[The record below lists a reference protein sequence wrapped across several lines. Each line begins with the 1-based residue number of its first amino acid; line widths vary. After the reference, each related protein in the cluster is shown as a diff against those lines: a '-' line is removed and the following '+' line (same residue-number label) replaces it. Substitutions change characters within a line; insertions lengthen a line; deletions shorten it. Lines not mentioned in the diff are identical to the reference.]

1 MNFLDIQ
8 SWWEIPYI
16 AHFCSLFRSPFK
28 LPEFDIEDL
37 EEALLADGTTGD
49 VPLLTDLI
57 VALLKGCDLVRLQG
71 ITTSNYQMF
80 LRRILR
86 KKCNEY
92 KLENTFDEDIDF
104 YSLPLRSKIL
114 NLHLLCDIRLDSA
127 DVGPIYNCL
136 EPDSLRIDPL
146 GRDSNNSTY
155 WYFHGT
161 RLYREDT
168 VKSANGTGN
177 TSIWQVIC
185 FTEDD
190 WNRFTN
196 TLNNRRENERALR
209 QILETDF
216 LPKLPLLFQ
225 KKERNRRQKLIRL
238 RTEALARLAEAE
250 REKKYQEQLEHK
262 RHFEETKKRRQE
274 RRKKVS
280 AELDSFSVKDNRES
294 RADRARRRS
303 RSSSIQSII
312 STHASSSPTA
322 HSSDLL
328 FQSNEDVHNVKRLLQ
343 KFISNKNHDKE
354 NINNITLSTDSSDTD
369 DESIPNTMPPTN
381 NTNAKLPGRQTNNS
395 LSSLTGNI
403 FIPPF
408 ESGGRTES
416 ATSGG
421 SDGNAGDASSRTSDT
436 NPSSRNETPPAQAP
450 RKKKAKTSDV
460 SSFTSTL
467 IPTLSFTE
475 TEEVLQIGMHKV
487 LEYVKNHKDAWP
499 FMDPVEEDI
508 APRYYSIIR
517 RPMDLLKME
526 EKLDNG
532 EYQTFNDFRNDFK
545 LIVNNCRLYNG
556 QNNEYTEM
564 VNNLQLAFE
573 KSTKKYFEQNSS
585 DEEINLEYP
594 DLKTNVF
601 REKNFNAKNMTPK
614 QVLLNEVSKK
624 LKDTLNATSGKK
636 VAGDKADKNRTT
648 TKSSKANRDES
659 RDKDTVNSTRGVKR
673 KKKDK
678 DKRRKKKPKLGKSSK
693 YENSSDDESGK
704 SDESDDE
711 DEPPAKVAKKSAK
724 VTAVTPEKK
733 SKLLG
738 SKHKK
743 AGLKSKQ
750 KNSKKVEASSNDESD
765 DERMEVVSK
774 VKPSKA
780 EEASKV
786 KPSKAEEVSKVKP
799 SKTEE
804 VSKVKPPKTE
814 EKKAAKGVAVKN
826 KKLNKT
832 EPTKLKA
839 EEKKKKSSSHASVAV
854 HKKESKH
861 KKVDSSH
868 SESEDEVEET
878 TKAVPLTKTKK
889 TKVDKPVPP
898 KKSTKVDKKPKVPLS
913 DNDSENENDFNSDM
927 GSDGGVIDYP
937 IKKKSKSSSAK
948 VNKEETPP
956 AKLSKKDKQTLKE
969 KKKMEKENQNF
980 KSKRKTEKASKK
992 ESKKVAK
999 AKSAAKA
1006 KPDETVIEDDHRY
1019 RSSSRSVTP
1028 VFTVDLHKKYSKSA
1042 SIPDTP
1048 GKSNS
1053 ITRDKD
1059 LISMSSRS
1067 FSRSVSPAASHY
1079 SSNHSV
1085 NSVEDESISPSKL
1098 KTNKRLDRPITP
1110 DIKDKFDLIKE
1121 RRSRNVDE
1129 KWNQIVKEAEKIKDK
1144 TASNQTSNTTLEKNQ
1159 KLKETIEKLK
1169 AKSKNKSSKERAV
1182 LLNEIF
1188 GAKPP
1193 KEVRDERSIFERLRD
1208 TNADKPIKSKADKN
1222 SKNKAD
1228 EYNFVEDTLSDTK
1241 PPKEPAQ
1248 TKAKSQKKSTNKVA
1262 ASKNLK
1268 STNVEALDMETEQT
1282 LKDINRWLEHT
1293 PRFPD
1298 FGSASNSPSRYN
1310 LLDDFEAEFRRPDQ
1324 SKNSSQSTVAPPS
1337 STPSSSNGIPNAPAA
1352 VASNSN
1358 NDFNLLKETP
1368 NVFITP
1374 TAPTPPQ
1381 PTQASPTVPPSTPRQ
1396 TIQLQ
1401 GLPPAPGSH
1410 KRDPKEPK
1418 RKTLKEKLTSMPKRK
1433 DLHRTIERLQPGKT
1447 KGNLISSNVKSDDQS
1462 NPVGTGAA
1470 KPKEVKNSLL
1480 QPTTESGPKLS
1491 LGSVL
1496 DETGFGLGQQ
1506 HNFSDE
1512 NAANS
1517 VSAIDE
1523 TSKDR
1528 ESDDMEIE
1536 EIITSTEMQ
1545 KELAKAEKQK
1555 FDALEKESPILPTKP
1570 LSTEKPSATPNLSAW
1585 FKAFGAPKKTKKSE
1599 EDDQTSAASMVNAN
1613 ENIELSGDGKS
1624 LMEQANLQP
1633 CSPSEHPPGFML
1645 PTPRTRRASTNS
1657 TVSERSSFSQDPDSP
1672 RVGIDE
1678 RIGGAYG
1685 ATYPSPL
1692 GASPIMASPKDE
1704 LPKPSSPYP
1713 MNGAI
1718 KVGFYQ
1724 DTTTKSS
1731 PEKSCSPREPPSPY
1745 NYAQNLYSSASASV
1759 AAAYGG
1765 ACSYN
1770 NPTEPT
1776 QTATLG
1782 FNNKNKTPSYYDQY
1796 KQPRSQ
1802 DSDYNSSMSPN
1813 PNSPYQ
1819 NQQQS
1824 PYQQPEASPY
1834 HQPQSS
1840 PYQQPHS
1847 PYHQQQQQQ
1856 QTAKAPGQQQ
1866 QQQATPSESSP
1877 HSQFPPPN
1885 SPYQQQTSPYQQ
1897 PNSPIA
1903 MSHHL
1908 QPQQQTAAAPNLFVQ
1923 STGFSQTQQ
1932 ASSIPKPPSTAQ
1944 HQHPSTNYHS
1954 NPSSPYSQHDPN
1966 SPYAQGPMS
1975 PYNTLPNSPK
1985 SQPQQQQQQ
1994 QQQQPK
2000 PNHPQHDWNNT
2011 MGQQQQQQQHHHQM
2025 DPPKISNPMPDQ
2037 LSHSYPPMPAH
2048 MTSTNKHPSGVHGYH
2063 IPTYANPYA
2072 PPSIMDQLRP
2082 EDPNVPK
2089 QAVFNSAHQS
2099 SAHSPNNE
2107 SGGNIPTGANMTG
2120 MDSMNDNRHMNV
2132 LKPNESSASP
2142 SNRHNHM
2149 HQSPRDLV
2157 NLGFPEQNLPQSK
2170 KSADKPLNTVVSDA
2184 RSLETPKPTL
2194 NADLKGAS
2202 EAVKHQQQVF
2212 DHLLGFSKNLGFGK
2226 GMDISTSKALEMFN
2240 RAATMGFPKGFPTSA
2255 GPKNDDLTKISS
2267 SSAAD
2272 GNFARPSTLHSASP
2286 SLASSQ
2292 SQKAL
2297 FDMINMGYQQPLV
2310 GHDKAM
2316 PHDMGISKPLNMV
2329 NNAYNPQQMLA
2340 KGEYANTTPSD
2351 HSQQSKQ
2358 QHPASMN
2365 YATNLSS
2372 QHPKSAASELN
2383 VPNPRVSEP
2392 NQQQKPC
2399 ELNVPNLQRYDLNRQ
2414 PPHSNIDLSNYKSSP
2429 YGSPGLDPNSLRMM
2443 DESLL
2448 GLQGTPS
2455 YYQKDIPPAHMYS
2468 KNIPQTSANLQQML
2482 NNSMTMAYN
2491 TARDQQIQQ
2500 NYQRHATLAS
2510 NLPGTASA
2518 PVVNP
2523 SAPQHYMNPIP
2534 NQPLSAIDPKVSKR
2548 TKKSK
2553 KAATPTPTDTIQ
2565 NQMLQHTQQ
2574 QQHQQHLQQPQ
2585 QQLHQQQQSQGFQSY
2600 AGLKA
2605 NPSTMKS
2612 SPTTDPS
2619 LALKTAAANM
2629 VPGSAFNFG
2638 PTPTG
2643 LGLYGEQT
2651 GYLDE
2656 FRGTGNPYYLP
2667 GPPHPSAH
2675 RSTGETPADKL
2686 VQPPTPSSTYHQF
2699 LSHPSSRTTYPFM
2712 NAQLDPNSQIYQQY
2726 FQRQEEFRTARLMLN
2741 QGLLSHGAPA
2751 AYPQSGYLGMHKS
2764 SFDAMNQMN
2773 RPSSWFP

>member
-1 MNFLDIQ
+1 
-8 SWWEIPYI
+8 
-16 AHFCSLFRSPFK
+16 
-28 LPEFDIEDL
+28 
-37 EEALLADGTTGD
+37 
-49 VPLLTDLI
+49 
-57 VALLKGCDLVRLQG
+57 
-71 ITTSNYQMF
+71 
-80 LRRILR
+80 
-86 KKCNEY
+86 
-92 KLENTFDEDIDF
+92 
-104 YSLPLRSKIL
+104 
-114 NLHLLCDIRLDSA
+114 
-127 DVGPIYNCL
+127 
-136 EPDSLRIDPL
+136 
-146 GRDSNNSTY
+146 
-155 WYFHGT
+155 
-161 RLYREDT
+161 
-168 VKSANGTGN
+168 
-177 TSIWQVIC
+177 
-185 FTEDD
+185 
-190 WNRFTN
+190 
-196 TLNNRRENERALR
+196 
-209 QILETDF
+209 
-216 LPKLPLLFQ
+216 
-225 KKERNRRQKLIRL
+225 
-238 RTEALARLAEAE
+238 
-250 REKKYQEQLEHK
+250 
-262 RHFEETKKRRQE
+262 
-274 RRKKVS
+274 
-280 AELDSFSVKDNRES
+280 
-294 RADRARRRS
+294 
-303 RSSSIQSII
+303 
-312 STHASSSPTA
+312 
-322 HSSDLL
+322 
-328 FQSNEDVHNVKRLLQ
+328 
-343 KFISNKNHDKE
+343 
-354 NINNITLSTDSSDTD
+354 
-369 DESIPNTMPPTN
+369 
-381 NTNAKLPGRQTNNS
+381 
-395 LSSLTGNI
+395 
-403 FIPPF
+403 
-408 ESGGRTES
+408 
-416 ATSGG
+416 
-421 SDGNAGDASSRTSDT
+421 
-436 NPSSRNETPPAQAP
+436 
-450 RKKKAKTSDV
+450 
-460 SSFTSTL
+460 
-467 IPTLSFTE
+467 
-475 TEEVLQIGMHKV
+475 
-487 LEYVKNHKDAWP
+487 
-499 FMDPVEEDI
+499 
-508 APRYYSIIR
+508 
-517 RPMDLLKME
+517 
-526 EKLDNG
+526 
-532 EYQTFNDFRNDFK
+532 
-545 LIVNNCRLYNG
+545 
-556 QNNEYTEM
+556 M

-614 QVLLNEVSKK
+614 QLLLNEISKK
-624 LKDTLNATSGKK
+624 MKDTLNATSGKK
-636 VAGDKADKNRTT
+636 VAVDKPDKERISTKTSKSNREEPRETEASNT
-648 TKSSKANRDES
+648 S
-659 RDKDTVNSTRGVKR
+659 RGVKR
-673 KKKDK
+673 KRKDK
-678 DKRRKKKPKLGKSSK
+678 DKRRKKKTKGGKNAK
-693 YENSSDDESGK
+693 HENSTDEDSEKSDNDDDE
-704 SDESDDE
+704 E
-711 DEPPAKVAKKSAK
+711 DEPPVKVAKKTVKAP
-724 VTAVTPEKK
+724 VVVTPEKK
-733 SKLLG
+733 SKVIG

-743 AGLKSKQ
+743 SSLKSKQ
-750 KNSKKVEASSNDESD
+750 KSSKKVEMSSNDELD
-765 DERMEVVSK
+765 D
-774 VKPSKA
+774 A
-780 EEASKV
+780 EM
-786 KPSKAEEVSKVKP
+786 EEVSKVKVP
-799 SKTEE
+799 
-804 VSKVKPPKTE
+804 KVE
-814 EKKAAKGVAVKN
+814 EKKVAKSVPVKN
-826 KKLNKT
+826 KKNNKS
-832 EPTKLKA
+832 EVKVKP
-839 EEKKKKSSSHASVAV
+839 EEKKKKSTSHAIAV
-854 HKKESKH
+854 QKKEGKH

-868 SESEDEVEET
+868 NEAEEEET
-878 TKAVPLTKTKK
+878 TKTVSLTKAKK
-889 TKVDKPVPP
+889 SKVDKSVPP
-898 KKSTKVDKKPKVPLS
+898 KKSAKVDKKPKVPLS
-913 DNDSENENDFNSDM
+913 DNDSENEVNSDM
-927 GSDGGVIDYP
+927 SSDAGVIDYP
-937 IKKKSKSSSAK
+937 IKKKSKSNSVK
-948 VNKEETPP
+948 VLHKVETPSV
-956 AKLSKKDKQTLKE
+956 KLSKKDKQNLKD

-980 KSKRKTEKASKK
+980 KSKRKAEKTEKTEKSSKK

-999 AKSAAKA
+999 AKSSNKI
-1006 KPDETVIEDDHRY
+1006 KPDEKVIEDDRRY

-1053 ITRDKD
+1053 LTQDKD
-1059 LISMSSRS
+1059 LLSMSSRS

-1079 SSNHSV
+1079 SSTHSV
-1085 NSVEDESISPSKL
+1085 NSLEDETRSPSKL
-1098 KTNKRLDRPITP
+1098 KTGKRFDRPITP

-1144 TASNQTSNTTLEKNQ
+1144 TASNQATNTTLEKNQ

-1193 KEVRDERSIFERLRD
+1193 KEIRDDRSIFERLRD
-1208 TNADKPIKSKADKN
+1208 TNVDKTIKPKAEKS

-1228 EYNFVEDTLSDTK
+1228 EYNFVEDTVPDAK
-1241 PPKEPAQ
+1241 PSSAPAAKEPVS
-1248 TKAKSQKKSTNKVA
+1248 TKAKAQKKSTNKVTT
-1262 ASKNLK
+1262 SKNLK

-1310 LLDDFEAEFRRPDQ
+1310 LLDDFEADFRRPDQ
-1324 SKNSSQSTVAPPS
+1324 AKNSSQSAATPS
-1337 STPSSSNGIPNAPAA
+1337 SSTTPSCPSSNGIPNAVPA
-1352 VASNSN
+1352 VAPNSN

-1374 TAPTPPQ
+1374 TPPIPP
-1381 PTQASPTVPPSTPRQ
+1381 PTQAPQAATPNTPRQ

-1418 RKTLKEKLTSMPKRK
+1418 RKSLKEKLTSMPKRK
-1433 DLHRTIERLQPGKT
+1433 DLHRTIERLQPGKA
-1447 KGNLISSNVKSDDQS
+1447 KGNLISSNTKSDDQS
-1462 NPVGTGAA
+1462 NAVGAGVT
-1470 KPKEVKNSLL
+1470 KPKEIKNSLL

-1512 NAANS
+1512 NAASS
-1517 VSAIDE
+1517 VNVNDE
-1523 TSKDR
+1523 TSEKDR

-1545 KELAKAEKQK
+1545 KELAKTEKQK

-1570 LSTEKPSATPNLSAW
+1570 SSAEKPSATPNLSAW

-1599 EDDQTSAASMVNAN
+1599 EDEQPNTPSMLNSN
-1613 ENIELSGDGKS
+1613 ENIEMNSDGKS
-1624 LMEQANLQP
+1624 LIEPSNLQP

-1645 PTPRTRRASTNS
+1645 PTPRTRKASTNS

-1745 NYAQNLYSSASASV
+1745 NYAQNLYSSASATV

-1770 NPTEPT
+1770 NPAEPT

-1847 PYHQQQQQQ
+1847 PYHQQQ
-1856 QTAKAPGQQQ
+1856 TTKASG
-1866 QQQATPSESSP
+1866 QQQATPAESSP

-1903 MSHHL
+1903 MSHLTHL
-1908 QPQQQTAAAPNLFVQ
+1908 QQSQQQQQQTAA
-1923 STGFSQTQQ
+1923 STFGQPPSVGFSQTPQQ
-1932 ASSIPKPPSTAQ
+1932 ATLAPKPSSATQ
-1944 HQHPSTNYHS
+1944 HQHPANYHS

-1966 SPYAQGPMS
+1966 SPYNQGPMS
-1975 PYNTLPNSPK
+1975 PYNAHPNSPK
-1985 SQPQQQQQQ
+1985 PSQQQ

-2000 PNHPQHDWNNT
+2000 PNHSQQDWNT
-2011 MGQQQQQQQHHHQM
+2011 SIGQQQHQQQQHQQPNQM
-2025 DPPKISNPMPDQ
+2025 DAPKISNSMTDQ
-2037 LSHSYPPMPAH
+2037 LGHSYHPIPAH
-2048 MTSTNKHPSGVHGYH
+2048 MTSTNKHPSATHGYH
-2063 IPTYANPYA
+2063 MPTYANPYA
-2072 PPSIMDQLRP
+2072 PPSLMDQLRP
-2082 EDPNVPK
+2082 EDPNIPK
-2089 QAVFNSAHQS
+2089 QSIFNPTTHP
-2099 SAHSPNNE
+2099 HSPSTE
-2107 SGGNIPTGANMTG
+2107 PAGGNVPSAANMA
-2120 MDSMNDNRHMNV
+2120 MDPLNDNRHMNI

-2142 SNRHNHM
+2142 SNRHNQM

-2157 NLGFPEQNLPQSK
+2157 NLGFPEQNLPQPK
-2170 KSADKPLNTVVSDA
+2170 KPLDKPLSTTVSDVT
-2184 RSLETPKPTL
+2184 RSLETPKPSL
-2194 NADLKGAS
+2194 NNDVKGS
-2202 EAVKHQQQVF
+2202 TEAVKHQQQVF
-2212 DHLLGFSKNLGFGK
+2212 DHLLGSIGFSKNLGFGK

-2240 RAATMGFPKGFPTSA
+2240 RAATMGFPKGFPSSA
-2255 GPKNDDLTKISS
+2255 GPKNDDLTKMSS
-2267 SSAAD
+2267 SSAID
-2272 GNFARPSTLHSASP
+2272 GNFPRPSTLHSASP
-2286 SLASSQ
+2286 SLTSSQ

-2297 FDMINMGYQQPLV
+2297 FDMINMGYQQPMV
-2310 GHDKAM
+2310 GHDKSM
-2316 PHDMGISKPLNMV
+2316 PLNMV

-2340 KGEYANTTPSD
+2340 KGEYVNSTQSD
-2351 HSQQSKQ
+2351 LQQQQSKQ
-2358 QHPASMN
+2358 QHPASIN

-2372 QHPKSAASELN
+2372 QHPKSTASELN
-2383 VPNPRVSEP
+2383 VPNPRGTES

-2429 YGSPGLDPNSLRMM
+2429 YNSPGLDPNSLRMM

-2448 GLQGTPS
+2448 GLQGTPG

-2500 NYQRHATLAS
+2500 NYQRHGTLAS
-2510 NLPGTASA
+2510 NLPTTGAA
-2518 PVVNP
+2518 PAVNP
-2523 SAPQHYMNPIP
+2523 VPQHYMNPIP
-2534 NQPLSAIDPKVSKR
+2534 NQPISGIDPKVSKR
-2548 TKKSK
+2548 TKKK
-2553 KAATPTPTDTIQ
+2553 KASTPTPAEAIQ
-2565 NQMLQHTQQ
+2565 NQMLQQHTQQQQ
-2574 QQHQQHLQQPQ
+2574 QQHQQHHQQQQQ
-2585 QQLHQQQQSQGFQSY
+2585 QQLHQQQQNQGFQSY

-2643 LGLYGEQT
+2643 LGLYGEQA

-2667 GPPHPSAH
+2667 GPHPPAH
-2675 RSTGETPADKL
+2675 RSTTETPNDKL

-2741 QGLLSHGAPA
+2741 QGLLSHGHGAPPA